1 MTTYIIYHHDDP
13 DGHAAAAVAAK
24 AIRGNGGEF
33 LVRFFAKQYT
43 DTFLDHKDI
52 ECAEEDDI
60 QLIFTDLSFTE
71 KTVQK
76 LYDSVRCN
84 SNVTAVTWIDHH
96 ASSRGMQRDVY
107 ETLRHDVKTHVV
119 FNDKLCGAVL
129 TYLYYEQ
136 EHDTKDN
143 GSFFEMDECFC
154 TIDDEDGYYND
165 GNSHIVTGSYDSEEH
180 EIPEFLYHLD
190 NYDRWTKRDALADSF
205 ITGLKIAGYQV
216 GTILSSDSS
225 RSDFNDKVYMNL
237 EVDWKTD
244 SYIGDGN
251 VVLRYQKQIYLEQS
265 DLIGFMHLGPYK
277 VAYKFAPGNSWNFND
292 LLDKNEVD
300 IGMLIR
306 YDPKSKL
313 WIHSFF
319 GNAKQ
324 TVKCNELAEV
334 LGGGGHPGAAGCQ
347 IEWPIPTNFSDVC
360 QKHTELYTYIGK
372 AIQENPIEYSQACLD
387 ELAKNDKLDKIFLG
401 GTCNLPDD
409 YEWDFRKIIASHL
422 SPDKYFNPMVE
433 DWNEQAQKLEDE
445 MKAKC
450 LYHLYVIYP
459 TSHNTYS
466 LIEIGEALATM
477 ENRVAVIVVK
487 SMKDDDGHAYTFGE
501 QQMHAFEKLAND
513 NPHNVCICGSVEMMA
528 FTLGKIIADFLSMM
542 DASKK
547 FVEILNNMTKNK

>member
-24 AIRGNGGEF
+24 AIRYNGGEF
-33 LVRFFAKQYT
+33 MIRFFAKQYT
-43 DTFLDHKDI
+43 DDFLDHKDI
-52 ECAEEDDI
+52 KCAEEDDI
-60 QLIFTDLSFTE
+60 QLIFTDLSFTK

-84 SNVTAVTWIDHH
+84 PDVTAVTWIDHH
-96 ASSRGMQRDVY
+96 ASSEGMQEEVF
-107 ETLRHDVKTHVV
+107 ETLRHDVKIHAI
-119 FNDKLCGAVL
+119 FNKELCGAVL
-129 TYLYYEQ
+129 TYLYYEM
-136 EHDTKDN
+136 EKDVEMQ
-143 GSFFEMDECFC
+143 SFFETGIEFC
-154 TIDDEDGYYND
+154 VVNQKSYYEDDDNHIVFDGYTD
-165 GNSHIVTGSYDSEEH
+165 EEY

-190 NYDRWTKRDALADSF
+190 NYDRWTKRDQYADAF
-205 ITGLKIAGYQV
+205 ITGLKLDGYQV
-216 GTILSSDSS
+216 GTILSNDKS
-225 RSDFNDKVYMNL
+225 RSDFNDNVYMDL
-237 EVDWKTD
+237 EDTDMVDKFI
-244 SYIGDGN
+244 SDGITA
-251 VVLRYQKQIYLEQS
+251 LKYQKQIYLEQS

-300 IGMLIR
+300 MGMLIR

-313 WIHSFF
+313 WVHSFY

-347 IEWPIPTNFSDVC
+347 IEWPIPTNFSDVR
-360 QKHTELYTYIGK
+360 QKYTDLYTYIGK

-387 ELAKNDKLDKIFLG
+387 KLNKIFLG

-422 SPDKYFNPMVE
+422 PPDKYFNPVVE

-459 TSHNTYS
+459 ISHNTYS

-477 ENRVAVIVVK
+477 ENRVAVVVVK
-487 SMKDDDGHAYTFGE
+487 TMEDDDGNTYTFGE

-513 NPHNVCICGSVEMMA
+513 NPHNVYICGSVEMMS
-528 FTLGKIIADFLSMM
+528 FTLGKVIADFLSMM

-547 FVEILNNMTKNK
+547 FSEVLNNMTKNK